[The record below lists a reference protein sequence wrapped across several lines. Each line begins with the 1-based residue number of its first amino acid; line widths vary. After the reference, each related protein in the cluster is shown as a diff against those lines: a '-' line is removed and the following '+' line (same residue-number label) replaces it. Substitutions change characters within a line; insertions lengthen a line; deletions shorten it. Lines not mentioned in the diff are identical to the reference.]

1 MKTTAKRV
9 SRYLPL
15 VLWMIFISVASTSE
29 FSGANT
35 SRLIRPLV
43 LWLFPGTSEATLQVI
58 HFSIRKL
65 AHFTEYAV
73 LGFLAARA
81 FSSSTNAA
89 LNRRWFLVA
98 LILIVAYA
106 LLDEYHQSFVPS
118 RTASIYDSMI
128 DSVGGLAGLLIYAR
142 HRKLP

>member
-1 MKTTAKRV
+1 MTKTAQRV

-15 VLWMIFISVASTSE
+15 ALWMVFISVASTSE

-35 SRLIRPLV
+35 SRIIRPFV
-43 LWLFPGTSEATLQVI
+43 LWLFPGTSEATLQII
-58 HFSIRKL
+58 HFSVRKL

-73 LGFLAARA
+73 MGFLAARA
-81 FSSSTNAA
+81 FSTSLSES
-89 LNRRWFLVA
+89 LKRRWFFVGFGLV
-98 LILIVAYA
+98 VVYA

-128 DSVGGLAGLLIYAR
+128 DSAGGLAGLLIYAR
-142 HRKLP
+142 RRRQP